1 MRPRDQEQG
10 RGDVTALE
18 RLVTFGDAVVAIAI
32 TLIVLP
38 MVEQAIEAESA
49 ARFFAANALSLL
61 TAALSFVVVAVIWHA
76 HHRLFARASGY
87 TPAVIRL
94 ELLWLATIVFL
105 PVATALDVLGEADD
119 PLALGVYIGTI
130 LLSSLLVRVQALLL
144 ERSGLVAMRVV
155 GFWDRW
161 LGALL
166 MALALVLA
174 VLFPTVGAF
183 WLLLLLLEGPLLRL
197 IRPREG

>member
-1 MRPRDQEQG
+1 M
-10 RGDVTALE
+10 TALE